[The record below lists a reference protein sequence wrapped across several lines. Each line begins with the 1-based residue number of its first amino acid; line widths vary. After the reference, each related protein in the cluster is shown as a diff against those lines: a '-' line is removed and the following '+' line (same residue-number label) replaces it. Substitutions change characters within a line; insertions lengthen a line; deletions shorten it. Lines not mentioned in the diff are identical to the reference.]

1 MGQLPSIAPS
11 TEQMAINVNLIW
23 IHTFHRSLLTY
34 VDVGC
39 CHEEWMPLEVWAK
52 ESIRKKG
59 IGRRKHLLNTW
70 LYASELWTHLIYI
83 QNKYYYCTEP
93 LPSSLNERREHWA
106 ELWFRWTLLLEN
118 YFKIKKDSTATSL
131 AVHWLRCLAST
142 VESVGLIPGQGT
154 KISHATWYGQLKNNF
169 LKSL

>member
-59 IGRRKHLLNTW
+59 IGGRKHLLNTW

-118 YFKIKKDSTATSL
+118 FSAHRNNTAILSASSCFGRTISCYTSFGNL
-131 AVHWLRCLAST
+131 PWLEKCSENSCLYLNHLW
-142 VESVGLIPGQGT
+142 GYL
-154 KISHATWYGQLKNNF
+154 
-169 LKSL
+169 